1 MVGVDGSA
9 SSTMAVRWATRE
21 ATMRNVRL
29 TIVHVSSKLAIWPPI
44 VLPAQLHRPMQR
56 TKTRLLPRRS
66 RSPKIVC
73 RTATDPRSTA
83 SWPIVLQPSW
93 LAVLV
98 GIEGSQAS
106 ELATAS
112 AFDEA
117 SFRGVELVTLHAWSG
132 ADSSIPPFLE
142 LRLAME
148 KTLAEALTDFQE
160 RYPDVSL
167 CRRVVFDRSCPSR
180 GVKESGRRFPRR
192 PASLMEGAHVRVEEG
207 IACAAV
213 AGRN

>member
-1 MVGVDGSA
+1 M
-9 SSTMAVRWATRE
+9 
-21 ATMRNVRL
+21 
-29 TIVHVSSKLAIWPPI
+29 
-44 VLPAQLHRPMQR
+44 
-56 TKTRLLPRRS
+56 
-66 RSPKIVC
+66 
-73 RTATDPRSTA
+73 
-83 SWPIVLQPSW
+83 LQPSW

-167 CRRVVFDRSCPSR
+167 CRRVVFDHPARTLLEQLSLLNLLSLAATDATDPLECYSARST
-180 GVKESGRRFPRR
+180 PRWYTQ
-192 PASLMEGAHVRVEEG
+192 PASR
-207 IACAAV
+207 
-213 AGRN
+213 